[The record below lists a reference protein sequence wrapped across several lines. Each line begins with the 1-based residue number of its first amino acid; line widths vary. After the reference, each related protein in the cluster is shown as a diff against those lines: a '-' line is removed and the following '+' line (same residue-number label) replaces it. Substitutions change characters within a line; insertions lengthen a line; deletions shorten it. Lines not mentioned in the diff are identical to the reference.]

1 MPMKRIHVMA
11 AVIERGDAVFIAR
24 RPDHLHQG
32 GKWEF
37 PGGKLEA
44 GETPLQGL
52 TRELHEEIGI
62 EVQSAQPLIRIS
74 HDYPDKSVLLDVWRV
89 TVFSGDPH
97 GKEGQQVLWVPR
109 HALHEFEFP
118 AANVPI
124 VAAVQLPTLYAI
136 SPDVESIA
144 DFVQELRDTV
154 TRGHRLIQIRARQLT
169 PENGNFLLAEMRE
182 LKRQY
187 PVSFLC
193 NSALDLIAGDAL
205 QTRDW
210 SGADVFDGLH
220 MTSRDL
226 AQLSR
231 RPDNLRWLAASCH
244 SLEEI
249 RLAEK
254 LGVDFVTL
262 SPVKPTQTH
271 PDAQP
276 LGMTQFAE
284 WVELARVPV
293 FGLGGL
299 GEQDLS
305 ALVAAGAQGV
315 AGIRGLWQFRSLQCS
330 E

>member
-89 TVFSGDPH
+89 TAFSGDPH
-97 GKEGQQVLWVPR
+97 GKEGQQVQWVPR

-136 SPDVESIA
+136 SPDVESVA

-169 PENGNFLLAEMRE
+169 PEDGNFLLAEIRA
-182 LKRQY
+182 LKREY
-187 PVSFLC
+187 TVNFLC
-193 NSALDLIAGDAL
+193 NSALDLIVGDAL
-205 QTRDW
+205 QTGNWFR
-210 SGADVFDGLH
+210 GDVFDGLH
-220 MTSRDL
+220 LTSRDL

-305 ALVAAGAQGV
+305 ALVTAGAQGV

>member
-1 MPMKRIHVMA
+1 MKRIHVMA
-11 AVIERGDAVFIAR
+11 AVIERGDEVLIAR

-62 EVQSAQPLIRIS
+62 DVQSAQPLIRIS

-89 TVFSGDPH
+89 AAFAGEPH
-97 GKEGQQVLWVPR
+97 GKEGQVVQWVPR
-109 HALHEFEFP
+109 HSLHHFEFP

-124 VAAVQLPTLYAI
+124 VAAVQLPPVYVI
-136 SPDVESIA
+136 SPEAETLAEFIA
-144 DFVQELRDTV
+144 QLRATLAA
-154 TRGHRLIQIRARQLT
+154 GFRLIQIRTRNISQEEWPL
-169 PENGNFLLAEMRE
+169 LLAELRA
-182 LKRQY
+182 LKQRY
-187 PVSFLC
+187 PVQFLR
-193 NSALDLIAGDAL
+193 NSAIAFPC
-205 QTRDW
+205 
-210 SGADVFDGLH
+210 ADEFDGVHL
-220 MTSRDL
+220 TARDL
-226 AQLSR
+226 VQMSQ
-231 RPDNLRWLAASCH
+231 RPAGMRWVAASCH

-262 SPVKPTQTH
+262 SPVQPTLSH

-284 WVELARVPV
+284 WVEQARVPV
-293 FGLGGL
+293 YGLGGL
-299 GEQDLS
+299 AERDVP
-305 ALVAAGAQGV
+305 AMTAAGAQGV
-315 AGIRGLWQFRSLQCS
+315 AGIRGLWQL
-330 E
+330 

>member
-1 MPMKRIHVMA
+1 MKRIHVMA

-89 TVFSGDPH
+89 TAFSGAPH
-97 GKEGQQVLWVPR
+97 GKEGQQVQWVPR

-124 VAAVQLPTLYAI
+124 VTAVQLPTLYVI
-136 SPDVESIA
+136 SPEVESIA

-154 TRGHRLIQIRARQLT
+154 VRGHRLIQIRARQLT
-169 PENGNFLLAEMRE
+169 LEDGNLLLAEMRA
-182 LKRQY
+182 LKREY

-193 NSALDLIAGDAL
+193 NSSMDLTG
-205 QTRDW
+205 RDW
-210 SGADVFDGLH
+210 SDADVFDGLH
-220 MTSRDL
+220 LTSRDL

-284 WVELARVPV
+284 WVEQARVPV

-299 GEQDLS
+299 GEPDLS

>member
-97 GKEGQQVLWVPR
+97 GKEGQQVQWVPR

-124 VAAVQLPTLYAI
+124 VTAVQLPTLYVI

-169 PENGNFLLAEMRE
+169 PEDGNFLLAEIRA
-182 LKRQY
+182 LKREY

-193 NSALDLIAGDAL
+193 NSALDLIVGDAL
-205 QTRDW
+205 QTSDW
-210 SGADVFDGLH
+210 FGADVFDGLH
-220 MTSRDL
+220 LTSRDL

-231 RPDNLRWLAASCH
+231 RPVNLRWLAASCH

-284 WVELARVPV
+284 WVQQARVPV

>member
-1 MPMKRIHVMA
+1 MKRIHVMA

-44 GETPLQGL
+44 GESPLQGL

-62 EVQSAQPLIRIS
+62 EVQSAQPLIRIC

-89 TVFSGDPH
+89 TAFAGDPH
-97 GKEGQQVLWVPR
+97 GKEGQRVQWVPR
-109 HALHEFEFP
+109 HILHEFEFP

-124 VAAVQLPTLYAI
+124 VAAVQLPTFYMI
-136 SPDVESIA
+136 SPEVESIA
-144 DFVQELRDTV
+144 DFVQGLRKTV
-154 TRGHRLIQIRARQLT
+154 ERGFRLIQIRVRQLT
-169 PENGNFLLAEMRE
+169 REDGSVLLAEMRA
-182 LKRQY
+182 LKREY

-193 NSALDLIAGDAL
+193 NSALDLIAGDAP
-205 QTRDW
+205 QSSDW

-220 MTSRDL
+220 LTSRDL
-226 AQLSR
+226 ARLSR

-262 SPVKPTQTH
+262 SPVKPTLSH

-284 WVELARVPV
+284 WVEQARVPV

-299 GEQDLS
+299 DEQDLS
-305 ALVAAGAQGV
+305 ELTAVGAQGV
-315 AGIRGLWQFRSLQCS
+315 AGIRGLWQFRSTQCS